1 MKKSV
6 LSILFGAFILLAA
19 VMVPQPAEA
28 VNINLRNPYS
38 DTLWT
43 AIVYFEDS
51 SNKWV
56 TRGWYRVDPNSTRNL
71 NFSGSTKKNS
81 VYIHAYTREASWGG
95 SGLDPIK
102 RTVIKESFKYYDG
115 ENARQA
121 VTAGRCPLTGGMWK
135 PTVSFTGDPDCR

>member
-115 ENARQA
+115 EKCPPGSNRRQ
-121 VTAGRCPLTGGMWK
+121 
-135 PTVSFTGDPDCR
+135 VSIDRWYVETDGVVYWRP